1 MFREASDERGKTGL
15 MIFAV
20 KPLLMPS
27 LEGRFRR
34 EVEEVTMRAGLNT
47 DTTYNISLS
56 GSRLV
61 FQEKI
66 VLEER
71 KIRVDG
77 EIELT

>member
-1 MFREASDERGKTGL
+1 
-15 MIFAV
+15 MIFTV

-34 EVEEVTMRAGLNT
+34 EVKEVTMRAGLNT

-66 VLEER
+66 VLEE
-71 KIRVDG
+71 
-77 EIELT
+77 